1 MTLLEHLSPEQ
12 VGERLRIARE
22 AKKLKQAEVAE
33 QLSIART
40 TVVAIEQG
48 QRKARIDEVQQLAK
62 LYGVSIN
69 ELLREEAIH
78 ADLTPKFRKLFSNQD
93 DAAEAAAKLLSDLA
107 RAEAELENIL
117 GVRRQRNYPPERPI
131 LPGDVRAQA
140 EQDAAELRQSLGLG
154 FNPVTDIITLLELE
168 LGVRVYIRE
177 FDGRI
182 SGLFIYDD
190 ALGACMLLNAKHPKE
205 RRTQTAAHEM
215 AHLISTR
222 RQAELLKEQ
231 NNESSREER
240 YATVFARA
248 FLTPA
253 RAVKQKFKDVTAGS
267 EKLTRRHVII
277 LAHYFGV
284 SREAMVRRL
293 EELALTKAGTW
304 DWFESY
310 GGITDDQTRQVLGD
324 LAAADTPKAEAGQP
338 TTLRLAL
345 LAEEAFRRGL
355 MSEGQLARMLH
366 LDRVEVRK
374 MFDGLEIEGSD
385 ADGAVLPH

>member
-1 MTLLEHLSPEQ
+1 MTPLEYLSPEQ
-12 VGERLRIARE
+12 VGERLRIVRE

-33 QLSIART
+33 QLHIART
-40 TVVAIEQG
+40 TLVAMEQG
-48 QRKARIDEVQQLAK
+48 QRKARIDEVRQLAK

-78 ADLTPKFRKLFSNQD
+78 ADLTPKFRKHFSNQD

-140 EQDAAELRQSLGLG
+140 EHDAAELRQSLGLG
-154 FNPVTDIITLLELE
+154 FNPVTDIVTMLEWE
-168 LGVRVYIRE
+168 LGVRVYIRK

-222 RQAELLKEQ
+222 RQAELLKER
-231 NNESSREER
+231 NNENSREER
-240 YATVFARA
+240 YATMFARA

-253 RAVKQKFKDVTAGS
+253 RAVMQKFKEVTAGS

-277 LAHYFGV
+277 LAHCFGV

-293 EELALTKAGTW
+293 EELGLTKAGTW
-304 DWFESY
+304 DWFESF
-310 GGITDDQTRQVLGD
+310 GGITDDHAQQVLGD
-324 LAAADTPKAEAGQP
+324 LVGVDTLKAEAEQP
-338 TTLRLAL
+338 TTLRLTL

-385 ADGAVLPH
+385 ANGAILPH

>member
-1 MTLLEHLSPEQ
+1 MTPLEHLSPEQ
-12 VGERLRIARE
+12 AGERLRLARE

-33 QLSIART
+33 QLNIART
-40 TVVAIEQG
+40 TLVAIEQG
-48 QRKARIDEVQQLAK
+48 QRKARIDEVRQLAK

-117 GVRRQRNYPPERPI
+117 VVKRQRNYPPERPI

-140 EQDAAELRQSLGLG
+140 EHDAAELRQWLGLG

-168 LGVRVYIRE
+168 LGVRVYIRK

-231 NNESSREER
+231 NNENSREER

-253 RAVKQKFKDVTAGS
+253 RAVMQKFKEVTAGS

-277 LAHYFGV
+277 LAHYFAV
-284 SREAMVRRL
+284 SREAIVRRL
-293 EELALTKAGTW
+293 EELGLTKAGTW

-310 GGITDDQTRQVLGD
+310 GGITDDQARQVLGD
-324 LAAADTPKAEAGQP
+324 LAAVDTLKAEAEQP
-338 TTLRLAL
+338 TTLRLTL

-366 LDRVEVRK
+366 LDRIEVRK

>member
-1 MTLLEHLSPEQ
+1 MTPLEHLSPEQ
-12 VGERLRIARE
+12 AGERLRLARE

-33 QLSIART
+33 QLHIART
-40 TVVAIEQG
+40 TLVAIEQG
-48 QRKARIDEVQQLAK
+48 QRKARIDEVRQLAK

-78 ADLTPKFRKLFSNQD
+78 ADFTPKFRKLFSNQD
-93 DAAEAAAKLLSDLA
+93 DAAEAAARLLSDLA

-117 GVRRQRNYPPERPI
+117 GVKRQRNYPPERPI
-131 LPGDVRAQA
+131 LPGDVRTQA
-140 EQDAAELRQSLGLG
+140 EHDAAELRQWLGLG

-168 LGVRVYIRE
+168 LGVRVYIRK

-231 NNESSREER
+231 NNENSREER

-248 FLTPA
+248 FLTPT
-253 RAVKQKFKDVTAGS
+253 RAVMQKFKEVTAGS

-277 LAHYFGV
+277 LAHYFAV
-284 SREAMVRRL
+284 SREAIVRRL
-293 EELALTKAGTW
+293 EELGLTKAGTW

-310 GGITDDQTRQVLGD
+310 GGITDDQARQVLGD
-324 LAAADTPKAEAGQP
+324 LAAVDTPKAEAEQP
-338 TTLRLAL
+338 TTLRLTL

-355 MSEGQLARMLH
+355 MSEGQLARMLQ

>member
-1 MTLLEHLSPEQ
+1 M
-12 VGERLRIARE
+12 
-22 AKKLKQAEVAE
+22 
-33 QLSIART
+33 
-40 TVVAIEQG
+40 
-48 QRKARIDEVQQLAK
+48 
-62 LYGVSIN
+62 
-69 ELLREEAIH
+69 
-78 ADLTPKFRKLFSNQD
+78 
-93 DAAEAAAKLLSDLA
+93 SDLA

-117 GVRRQRNYPPERPI
+117 GVRRQRNYPSERPI

-222 RQAELLKEQ
+222 RQAELLKER

-253 RAVKQKFKDVTAGS
+253 RAVKQKFKEVTAGS

-293 EELALTKAGTW
+293 EELGLTKAGTW

-310 GGITDDQTRQVLGD
+310 GGITEDQTHQVLGD

-374 MFDGLEIEGSD
+374 MFDGLEIEGSE

>member
-1 MTLLEHLSPEQ
+1 MTPLEHLSPEQ
-12 VGERLRIARE
+12 AGERLRLARE

-33 QLSIART
+33 QLHIART
-40 TVVAIEQG
+40 TLVAIEQG
-48 QRKARIDEVQQLAK
+48 QRKARIDEVRQLAK

-117 GVRRQRNYPPERPI
+117 GVKRQRNYPPERPI

-140 EQDAAELRQSLGLG
+140 EHDAAELRQWLGLG

-168 LGVRVYIRE
+168 LGVRVYIRK

-205 RRTQTAAHEM
+205 RRTLTAAHEM

-222 RQAELLKEQ
+222 REAELLKER
-231 NNESSREER
+231 NNENSREER

-253 RAVKQKFKDVTAGS
+253 RSVMQKFKEVTAGS

-277 LAHYFGV
+277 LAHYFAV

-293 EELALTKAGTW
+293 EELGLTKPGTW

-310 GGITDDQTRQVLGD
+310 GGITDDQARQVLGD
-324 LAAADTPKAEAGQP
+324 LVGVDTPKAEAEQP
-338 TTLRLAL
+338 TTLRLTL

-355 MSEGQLARMLH
+355 MSEGQLARMLQ

>member
-1 MTLLEHLSPEQ
+1 MTPLENLSPEQ
-12 VGERLRIARE
+12 AGERLRLARE
-22 AKKLKQAEVAE
+22 AKKFKQADVAE
-33 QLSIART
+33 QLHIART
-40 TVVAIEQG
+40 TLIAIEQG
-48 QRKARIDEVQQLAK
+48 QRKARIDEVRQLAK

-117 GVRRQRNYPPERPI
+117 GVKRQRNYPPERPV

-140 EQDAAELRQSLGLG
+140 EHDAAELRQWLGLG

-168 LGVRVYIRE
+168 LGVRVYIRK

-222 RQAELLKEQ
+222 RQAELLKER
-231 NNESSREER
+231 NNENSREER
-240 YATVFARA
+240 YAAVFARA

-253 RAVKQKFKDVTAGS
+253 RAVMQKFKEVTAGS

-277 LAHYFGV
+277 LAYYFAV

-293 EELALTKAGTW
+293 EELGLTKAGTW

-310 GGITDDQTRQVLGD
+310 GGITDDQGRQVLGD
-324 LAAADTPKAEAGQP
+324 LVGVDTPKAEAEQP
-338 TTLRLAL
+338 TTLRLTL